1 MTINEYR
8 MLLGAVENA
17 KLALGALV
25 EKLKFAEECV
35 QRDKDGILSMK
46 PEEDSIEHALE
57 YFHLYQKF
65 AKTCAEANEGIDTLI
80 KDTNDD

>member
-17 KLALGALV
+17 KLALGELV

-35 QRDKDGILSMK
+35 QQDKDSILSMK
-46 PEEDSIEHALE
+46 PEEDSTEHAME

-65 AKTCAEANEGIDTLI
+65 AKACAKANESIDVLM